1 MFIDDVK
8 DCVKN
13 ALVDDVNALSLY
25 QKFENS
31 QVMETIIWVSPFFD
45 SDTPSDLK
53 KEFIRNN
60 KMVMI
65 SIRAAI
71 LVILSGTSADV
82 QTKFKDSFFNLMM
95 QFEQILSN
103 LKFK

>member
-8 DCVKN
+8 NCVKN

-31 QVMETIIWVSPFFD
+31 QVMETIIWVSPFFN
-45 SDTPSDLK
+45 SDIPDDLK
-53 KEFIRNN
+53 KQFIANN

-71 LVILSGTSADV
+71 LDILSNTSVDV
-82 QTKFKDSFFNLMM
+82 QTRFKDSFFDLMV

-103 LKFK
+103 LK